1 MSSSAETVEF
11 VRRIH
16 ASPVRLV
23 AALAG
28 GGRFISELVTV
39 PGASQTVVEA
49 VVPYALNSLVEWLGS
64 KPEQACSAST
74 ARAMAMRAFERARHL
89 RSLEVDGSDAWPVV
103 GLAITASL
111 AADRPKRG
119 PHRVHVAVQS
129 ELATWSLSLELM
141 KGGRTRDAEENLA
154 ATLGLDLL
162 GEACGLDVRP
172 PLVLLPSERPVR
184 RRTEALPS
192 WIALAEHSIGRT
204 AERLGF
210 TGDRDRKPKAVFPG
224 SFNPLHAGHL
234 RMATI
239 AAERLGVPVD
249 FEFSVENVEKPP
261 LDFETMHDRA
271 AQFDEQ
277 TRIWFTRAPRMVQKA
292 RLFPGATIICG
303 IDTLLRVADP
313 KFADDSITVRDEILA
328 EIESLGCRFLVF
340 GRVYDGRFQ
349 SLDDLDLPPTL
360 RRISDGIAEPDF
372 RSDVSSTEL
381 RRNVE

>member
-1 MSSSAETVEF
+1 MTHPPATIEF

-23 AALAG
+23 AAMAG
-28 GGRFISELVTV
+28 GSRFMSELLTV
-39 PGASQTVVEA
+39 PGASQTVLEA

-64 KPEQACSAST
+64 RPEQACSAPT
-74 ARAMAMRAFERARHL
+74 ARAIAMRAFERARHV
-89 RSLEVDGSDAWPVV
+89 RGDEVGPVV
-103 GLAITASL
+103 GVGLTASL

-119 PHRVHVAVQS
+119 PHRVHIAVQS
-129 ELATWSLSLELM
+129 ERATWSLSVELE
-141 KGGRTRDAEENLA
+141 KGARTRDAEESLA
-154 ATLGLDLL
+154 AALGLDLL
-162 GEACGLDVRP
+162 GEACGLENRP
-172 PLVLLPSERPVR
+172 PLALLPSEQVVR

-204 AERLGF
+204 DERPGF
-210 TGDRDRKPKAVFPG
+210 SGLREEPKAVFPG
-224 SFNPLHAGHL
+224 SFNPLHAGHM
-234 RMATI
+234 RMRAI
-239 AAERLGVPVD
+239 AAERLGAPVD

-261 LDFETMHDRA
+261 LDFETMSDRA

-292 RLFPGATIICG
+292 RLFPGATIIVG

-313 KFADDSITVRDEILA
+313 RFADESIEVRDAILA

-340 GRVYDGRFQ
+340 GRLFDGRFQ
-349 SLDDLDLPPTL
+349 TLADLDLPPTL
-360 RRISDGIAEPDF
+360 RRISIGIAEPDF

-381 RRNVE
+381 RNNS

>member
-1 MSSSAETVEF
+1 MTHPAATIEL

-23 AALAG
+23 AAMAG
-28 GGRFISELVTV
+28 GSRLMSELLTV
-39 PGASQTVVEA
+39 PGASQTVLEA

-64 KPEQACSAST
+64 RPEQACSPAT
-74 ARAMAMRAFERARHL
+74 ARAMAMRAFERARRL
-89 RSLEVDGSDAWPVV
+89 RGAETHAAQPGPVV
-103 GLAITASL
+103 GLGLTASL

-119 PHRVHVAVQS
+119 PHRVHLAVQS
-129 ELATWSLSLELM
+129 ERATWSLSVELE
-141 KGGRTRDAEENLA
+141 KGARTRDAEESLA
-154 ATLGLDLL
+154 AALGLDLL
-162 GEACGLDVRP
+162 GEACGLENRP
-172 PLVLLPSERPVR
+172 PLALLPNERIAR

-204 AERLGF
+204 DERLGF
-210 TGDRDRKPKAVFPG
+210 SGRGELPKAVFPG

-234 RMATI
+234 SMATI
-239 AAERLGVPVD
+239 AAERLGAPVD

-261 LDFETMHDRA
+261 LDFETMADRA
-271 AQFDEQ
+271 SQFDEH

-292 RLFPGATIICG
+292 RLFPGAAIIVG

-313 KFADDSITVRDEILA
+313 RFADDSLAVRDAILA

-340 GRVYDGRFQ
+340 GRLCDGRFQ
-349 SLDDLDLPPTL
+349 TLADLDLPPTL

-381 RRNVE
+381 RKNS

>member
-1 MSSSAETVEF
+1 MPSTADTVEF

-23 AALAG
+23 AAAAG
-28 GGRFISELVTV
+28 GSRSLSDLLTV
-39 PGASQTVVEA
+39 PGASQTVLEA

-64 KPEQACSAST
+64 KPEQACSAAT
-74 ARAMAMRAFERARHL
+74 VRAMAMRAFERARHL
-89 RSLEVDGSDAWPVV
+89 RGSEKWPVV
-103 GLAITASL
+103 GMAITASL

-129 ELATWSLSLELM
+129 ERATWSLSVELE
-141 KGGRTRDAEENLA
+141 KGARTRDGEETLA
-154 ATLGLDLL
+154 AALGLDLL
-162 GEACGLDVRP
+162 GEACGFGVRP
-172 PLVLLPSERPVR
+172 TLALLPSERVVR
-184 RRTEALPS
+184 RRTDALPS
-192 WIALAEHSIGRT
+192 WIALAERSIVRT
-204 AERLGF
+204 AERDGF
-210 TGDRDRKPKAVFPG
+210 TSDGDRRPKAVFPG

-234 RMATI
+234 RMAAI
-239 AAERLGVPVD
+239 ASERLGTPVD

-261 LDFETMHDRA
+261 LDFETMRDRA
-271 AQFDEQ
+271 AQFDGR

-292 RLFPGATIICG
+292 RLFPGAVIIVG

-313 KFADDSITVRDEILA
+313 KFADDSLALRDDILA

-340 GRVYDGRFQ
+340 GRLYEGRFQ
-349 SLDDLDLPPTL
+349 TLEDLDLPPTL

-381 RRNVE
+381 RKNS